1 MDASTLSVN
10 RETCNNVG
18 QQWYPLTT
26 ITFIGEYL
34 DIVPSML

>member
-26 ITFIGEYL
+26 ITLGEYL